1 MRRCWG
7 KNLKKSAVLRD
18 FTRRS
23 IDGVQKVPTLLDEVY
38 RLFEL
43 HGLRAFLDDYPMAT
57 AFIPHGGAEVRYF
70 ERIG

>member
-1 MRRCWG
+1 
-7 KNLKKSAVLRD
+7 LRD

-23 IDGVQKVPTLLDEVY
+23 INGVQKVPTLLDEVY